1 MPVACGQ
8 KHFCSI
14 KRIATRILPFGYGI
28 RQNITAAEDANQIEL
43 SKRVRG
49 VLDGITLPD
58 GFMMDLSHDASESIA
73 EEMDKIYFRTAL
85 TILLL
90 LVFVAVITAN
100 LRYLLIIA
108 ISLAVNMAIAFLAYY
123 FLRVEI
129 QLYSLAGITISLN
142 LVIDNLIVMT
152 EHVSRHRTLRAFSAV
167 LAATLTTVGAL
178 TVVFF
183 LDEKTLLSLKDFTVV
198 VIVNLGVSLAVALFL
213 VPALVE
219 RMGLVLRKSN
229 KRKRRLVVRIYRIY
243 GRILT
248 VLCRFRW
255 IVFIIPCAVPTHMSG
270 TGVSPPDRSGMPPSS
285 KSGHSSATM
294 WPHWVDLPQSR
305 EQARGHYCQNIHLHT
320 LW

>member
-1 MPVACGQ
+1 
-8 KHFCSI
+8 
-14 KRIATRILPFGYGI
+14 
-28 RQNITAAEDANQIEL
+28 
-43 SKRVRG
+43 
-49 VLDGITLPD
+49 
-58 GFMMDLSHDASESIA
+58 
-73 EEMDKIYFRTAL
+73 MDKIYFRTAL

-255 IVFIIPCAVPTHMSG
+255 IVFIIFAAAFGWSIHVFVTKVYEGGYFDNNDREPVLEIAASLPN
-270 TGVSPPDRSGMPPSS
+270 VSHIVADECPDFEDGGIPERSGGDTPVPDICV
-285 KSGHSSATM
+285 GTAQGIGFHIFQTGISAGISLQTQ
-294 WPHWVDLPQSR
+294 V
-305 EQARGHYCQNIHLHT
+305 
-320 LW
+320 

>member
-1 MPVACGQ
+1 
-8 KHFCSI
+8 
-14 KRIATRILPFGYGI
+14 
-28 RQNITAAEDANQIEL
+28 
-43 SKRVRG
+43 
-49 VLDGITLPD
+49 
-58 GFMMDLSHDASESIA
+58 
-73 EEMDKIYFRTAL
+73 MDKIYFRTAL

-255 IVFIIPCAVPTHMSG
+255 IVFIILPRHSDGRSIHVFVTKVYEG
-270 TGVSPPDRSGMPPSS
+270 GYFDNNDREPVLEIAASLPNV
-285 KSGHSSATM
+285 K
-294 WPHWVDLPQSR
+294 PHCR
-305 EQARGHYCQNIHLHT
+305 R
-320 LW
+320 